1 MIIVITEII
10 SGPLP
15 SLPSENSRTNDGA
28 ELVFNG
34 RVREKEDGRKII
46 ALDYEHYKGMAE
58 NELQILADNTVKKFK
73 INDLFCYHRIG
84 SVPVGQS
91 SLHVS
96 IWSKHRRE
104 SIDAMD
110 FFIKE
115 LKKSVPI
122 WKWAI
127 LTSGDRVPSKCNHH

>member
-1 MIIVITEII
+1 MVLTEII
-10 SGPLP
+10 SGPLSPFP
-15 SLPSENSRTNDGA
+15 SDDSRTNEGA

-34 RVREKEDGRKII
+34 RVRDKEDGKKII
-46 ALDYEHYKGMAE
+46 ALDYEHYEEMAD
-58 NELQILADNTVKKFK
+58 NELQKLAENTARKFK
-73 INDLFCYHRIG
+73 IIDLFCYHRIG
-84 SVPVGQS
+84 SIPVGES
-91 SLHVS
+91 SLHVV

-110 FFIKE
+110 YFIKE

-127 LTSGDRVPSKCNHH
+127 LSSGERVPSECNHH

>member
-1 MIIVITEII
+1 MVVTEII
-10 SGPLP
+10 SGPL
-15 SLPSENSRTNDGA
+15 SSFSSDDSRTNEGA

-34 RVREKEDGRKII
+34 RVRDKEDGEKIS
-46 ALDYEHYKGMAE
+46 ALDYEYYEGMADS
-58 NELQILADNTVKKFK
+58 ELQNLAESTVRKFK

-84 SVPVGQS
+84 SVPVGEA
-91 SLHVS
+91 SLHVA

-110 FFIKE
+110 YFIKE

-127 LTSGDRVPSKCNHH
+127 LSSGERVPSKCNHN

>member
-1 MIIVITEII
+1 MVITEII
-10 SGPLP
+10 SGPLT
-15 SLPSENSRTNDGA
+15 SFPSEDSRTNEGA

-34 RVREKEDGRKII
+34 RVRDKEDGKKII
-46 ALDYEHYKGMAE
+46 ALDYEHYKGMAD
-58 NELQILADNTVKKFK
+58 NQLQSLAESTVRKFK

-91 SLHVS
+91 SLHVA

-110 FFIKE
+110 YFIKE

-127 LTSGDRVPSKCNHH
+127 LSSGERVPSKCNHD